1 MTNKKKPDAKKSPAK
16 RPRKAKLPPS
26 PLPPAPCRSE
36 ASPFLGV
43 ALKPLQSIGSGSGL
57 LYIGDPAYIIA
68 GTTEV
73 PTKLATEKRGI
84 TLDSTKQVPN
94 YDLFLEQWNKHEQE
108 MPTAELILPAIAF
121 QESGPGKGM
130 VLPLNA
136 SNAILKLRREF
147 DETGKLVRIILDV
160 T

>member
-1 MTNKKKPDAKKSPAK
+1 MTNKKKTPPKKSPK
-16 RPRKAKLPPS
+16 RSYTRKAKPVSVPCRSIAPPS
-26 PLPPAPCRSE
+26 PFICS
-36 ASPFLGV
+36 
-43 ALKPLQSIGSGSGL
+43 ALKPLESIGSGSGL
-57 LYIGDPAYIIA
+57 LYIGDPAYIVS

-94 YDLFLEQWNKHEQE
+94 YDLFLEQWNKHEQGS
-108 MPTAELILPAIAF
+108 PTKELILPAIAF